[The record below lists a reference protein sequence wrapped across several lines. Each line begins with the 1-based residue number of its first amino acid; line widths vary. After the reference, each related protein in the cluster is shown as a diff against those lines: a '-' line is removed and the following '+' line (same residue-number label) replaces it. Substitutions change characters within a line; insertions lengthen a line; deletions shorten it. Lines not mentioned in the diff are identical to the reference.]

1 MAAGFSRRFGTADK
15 RHAIMADG
23 RTLLATTLA
32 QLRSPVSTASYQVAV
47 VIRPEDDA
55 TVLGIPADLPILHAP
70 SAAQGLGASIAD
82 AVRAVLA
89 NPELLDVDS
98 LAIMLGDMPG
108 IQTDTF
114 TNLINAG
121 GRSQIVRPRYQG
133 IPGHPVLFGRDFW
146 MSLIHLNG
154 DEGARS
160 VIRENPDSLLY
171 IELDDSGVIADIDT
185 PEQLLQP

>member
-15 RHAIMADG
+15 RRAIMADG

-32 QLRSPVSTASYQVAV
+32 QLRSPVITASYQLAV

-55 TVLGIPADLPILHAP
+55 AALGIPADLPVLHAP

-89 NPELLDVDS
+89 VPELSDVDS

-108 IQTDTF
+108 IQAETL

-121 GRSQIVRPRYQG
+121 RRSQIVRPRYQR
-133 IPGHPVLFGRDFW
+133 IPGHPVIFGRDFW
-146 MSLIHLNG
+146 PSLIHLNG

-160 VIRENPDSLLY
+160 LIRENPDSLLY
-171 IELDDSGVIADIDT
+171 IDLDDTGVIADIDS
-185 PEQLLQP
+185 PEQLV